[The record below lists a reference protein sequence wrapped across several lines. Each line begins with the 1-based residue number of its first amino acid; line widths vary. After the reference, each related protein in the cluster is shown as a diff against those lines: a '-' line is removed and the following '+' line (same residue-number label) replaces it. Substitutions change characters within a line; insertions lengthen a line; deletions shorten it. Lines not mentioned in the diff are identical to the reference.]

1 MALDAVRP
9 LCLESPSSGGSQ
21 LDTSPTE
28 VDPTQDAITA
38 AGLFVNGP
46 TIKGAVD
53 KTVLVDRINGSLRF
67 TDQAVSR
74 VLGELVS
81 ASAGQTTSHAGLFDI
96 IHFLTDG
103 PGDGWPSGVYCQEQ
117 YNGLLLT
124 RATWY
129 TSSAMTTPIVQRTYT
144 YNGLLVA
151 TDTVT
156 LYSAAGTAVRVCQD
170 VYSYAGIQRTGRTRT
185 FS

>member
-46 TIKGAVD
+46 TTNGKVD
-53 KTVLVDRINGSLRF
+53 KTVLVDRTNGSLRF
-67 TDQAVSR
+67 TDQGVSR

-81 ASAGQTTSHAGLFDI
+81 ASAGQTTSHAGLLDI
-96 IHFLTDG
+96 IHFLADG
-103 PGDGWPSGVYCQEQ
+103 PGDGWPSGIFCQEQ
-117 YNGLLLT
+117 YSGLLLT
-124 RATWY
+124 RSTWY
-129 TSSAMTTPIVQRTYT
+129 TNSAMTTPIVQRTYT
-144 YNGLLVA
+144 YNGLQIA
-151 TDTVT
+151 TDTMT
-156 LYSAAGTAVRVCQD
+156 LYNAAGAAVRVCQD
-170 VYSYAGIQRTGRTRT
+170 TYSYTGIQRTGRTRT